1 MTRIASSAEPPSKP
15 TATERSARPVDQAEA
30 ILARAAELFAHHGY
44 RGTSMNDV
52 ADATGLS
59 KATLYHYYQN
69 KDEILVNIAE
79 GHVTRLVELVDAVA
93 DEGLRGEPRLRAMI
107 ERFLREYSHA
117 QHSHRVLTED
127 VRFLAE
133 TDRNRILK
141 KERQVVR
148 AFAASVAEMRPELET
163 AALAK
168 PVAMLLMGMLNWM
181 FTWWK
186 PGGALDADAMAPIVF
201 DIFTGG
207 LPKIRPPKTQR
218 DAAKPAAAKRT
229 PR

>member
-1 MTRIASSAEPPSKP
+1 MDGTPSTVVDRRKS
-15 TATERSARPVDQAEA
+15 TNDQTSRAGDQADL
-30 ILARAAELFAHHGY
+30 ILARAAELFARRGY

-52 ADATGLS
+52 ATASGLS
-59 KATLYHYYQN
+59 KATLYHYFRD
-69 KDEILVNIAE
+69 KDEMLVNIAE
-79 GHVTRLVELVDAVA
+79 SHVTRLVELVDAVA
-93 DEGLRGEPRLRAMI
+93 EEGLRGEHRLRALI
-107 ERFLREYSHA
+107 GRFLREYSHA

-141 KERQVVR
+141 KERHVVR
-148 AFAASVAEMRPELET
+148 AFADAVAEMRPEFKS

-186 PGGALDADAMAPIVF
+186 PGGPLTDEAMAPIVF
-201 DIFTGG
+201 DLFTGG
-207 LPKIRPPKTQR
+207 LPNVGAPAARHG
-218 DAAKPAAAKRT
+218 AAKSSTKRSS
-229 PR
+229 R

>member
-1 MTRIASSAEPPSKP
+1 MKRIASLGAAQTIEPPS
-15 TATERSARPVDQAEA
+15 RPGEQADA
-30 ILARAAELFAHHGY
+30 ILARAAELFARHGY

-52 ADATGLS
+52 ADAAGLS
-59 KATLYHYYQN
+59 KATLYHYYQD
-69 KDEILVNIAE
+69 KDEILINIAE
-79 GHVTRLVELVDAVA
+79 GHVTRLVELVDAVV

-141 KERQVVR
+141 KERHVVR
-148 AFAASVAEMRPELET
+148 AFSEAVAEMRPDLAA

-186 PGGALDADAMAPIVF
+186 PGGSLDAEAMAPIVY
-201 DIFTGG
+201 DLFTGG
-207 LPKIRPPKTQR
+207 LPNLRLPKTHR
-218 DAAKPAAAKRT
+218 DSAKPATKRP